1 MKRAV
6 SFLAFGLGIASVGSA
21 CGVDETQPVIATP
34 SPDGGGGDGGIAPIA
49 EPATACADAE
59 AAIYG
64 DPGALPADK
73 GAVIKCS
80 KGGELTKEQ
89 IAARL
94 SGIGST
100 AVISSG
106 ARTYK
111 VLYKTERGNGQAGYS
126 SAIVYVPTTPRA
138 DKLPIVVAG
147 RGTRGQGAACAISKA
162 DVNASPAENDYAR
175 LVLTIVG
182 NGFAIIVPDLSGY
195 ANYGAAGN
203 PPSGYAQA
211 ADVGKATLDGSRA
224 LKKMFPQLDDKTV
237 LVGHSQGGH
246 TVLAALSLAE
256 TYGAQGPI
264 AGVATYAPL
273 WLSQRSWGAF
283 LDKNTVDV
291 LGYTLSKQPFANAVS
306 VWYHYTQAELL
317 DGPGE
322 GEKLFK
328 ADKRAAMKQFVND
341 TCVAGPFT
349 TLTSQG
355 TDYLADLF
363 EDAFTASVGFKAAF
377 GGDCG
382 ADAVCQKW
390 ISRYSADRPHLT
402 GAAATTPIF
411 VAYGMKD
418 TTIPPNRMRCALDR
432 LKSDGVNL
440 TVCVEPDATH
450 GSVIDLRGQ
459 HVAQWIANLTIPG
472 SAGDLPSCPA
482 GAEAIEAVN
491 CATPPPND

>member
-1 MKRAV
+1 MKRAS
-6 SFLAFGLGIASVGSA
+6 SFLAFALGASSMVLA
-21 CGVDETQPVIATP
+21 CGVDETQPVLAT
-34 SPDGGGGDGGIAPIA
+34 SGDGGADGGA
-49 EPATACADAE
+49 AGFVEPATACADAE

-73 GAVIKCS
+73 GAIIKCS
-80 KGGELTKEQ
+80 KGGELTKDQ

-94 SGIGST
+94 SSIGST
-100 AVISSG
+100 AVVTSG
-106 ARTYK
+106 ARTFK
-111 VLYKTERGNGQAGYS
+111 VSYRTERGNGQPGYS

-162 DVNASPAENDYAR
+162 DVNAAPVENDYAR
-175 LVLTIVG
+175 LVLTMVG
-182 NGFAIIVPDLSGY
+182 NGFAIIVPDLPGY
-195 ANYGAAGN
+195 ANYGAQGN

-211 ADVGKATLDGSRA
+211 EDVGKATLDGSRA
-224 LKKMFPQLDDKTV
+224 LKKMFPQLEDKTV

-256 TYGAQGPI
+256 SYGAQGSI
-264 AGVATYAPL
+264 AGVAAYAPL
-273 WLSQRSWGAF
+273 WLSQRSWGAL
-283 LDKNTVDV
+283 LDRNTADA
-291 LGYTLSKQPFANAVS
+291 LGYTMQKQPFANAVAT
-306 VWYHYTQAELL
+306 WYHYTQAELL

-328 ADKRAAMKQFVND
+328 PEKRAAVKQFIDN
-341 TCVAGPFT
+341 TCVSGPFDV
-349 TLTSQG
+349 LTSQG
-355 TDYLADLF
+355 TYLADLH
-363 EDAFTASVGFKAAF
+363 EDAFVNSIGFKAAF
-377 GGDCG
+377 GGDCAG
-382 ADAVCQKW
+382 DAVCDKW
-390 ISRYSADRPHLT
+390 IKRYSADRPHLT

-411 VAYGMKD
+411 MAYGMKD

-432 LKSDGVNL
+432 LKADGVNL
-440 TVCVEPDATH
+440 TVCVEPEATH
-450 GSVIDLRGQ
+450 NTVLDLRGQ
-459 HVAQWIANLTIPG
+459 HVAQWVANLTLPG

>member
-1 MKRAV
+1 MKRAS
-6 SFLAFGLGIASVGSA
+6 SFFAFALGVTSIVSA
-21 CGVDETQPVIATP
+21 CGVDDTKPVIATP
-34 SPDGGGGDGGIAPIA
+34 STDGGAGDGGTSQIA
-49 EPATACADAE
+49 EPAVACADAE

-73 GAVIKCS
+73 GAIIKCS
-80 KGGELTKEQ
+80 KGAELTKDQ
-89 IAARL
+89 IAGRL
-94 SGIGST
+94 GAIGST
-100 AVISSG
+100 AVVTSG

-111 VLYKTERGNGQAGYS
+111 VLYKTERGNNQPGYT

-138 DKLPIVVAG
+138 EKLPLVVAG

-175 LVLTIVG
+175 LVLTMVG
-182 NGFAIIVPDLSGY
+182 NGFAIIVPDLPGY
-195 ANYGAAGN
+195 ANYGAQGN
-203 PPSGYAQA
+203 PPPAYAQA

-256 TYGAQGPI
+256 TYGAQGTI

-273 WLSQRSWGAF
+273 WLSQRSWGAL
-283 LDKNTVDV
+283 LDQATAEA
-291 LGYTLSKQPFANAVS
+291 LGYSLQAQPFANAVS
-306 VWYHYTQAELL
+306 LWYHYTQAELL

-328 ADKRAAMKQFVND
+328 ADKRAFAKGFVD
-341 TCVAGPFT
+341 GTCVGDTFDSLKA
-349 TLTSQG
+349 QG
-355 TDYLADLF
+355 TYLADLS
-363 EDAFTASVGFKAAF
+363 DTAFTASVGFKAVT

-382 ADAVCQKW
+382 ADTVCQKW
-390 ISRYSADRPHLT
+390 IARYGADRPHLT

-411 VAYGMKD
+411 MAYGMKD

-432 LKSDGVNL
+432 LKADGVNL
-440 TVCVEPDATH
+440 TVCVEPEATH

-472 SAGDLPSCPA
+472 SAGDLPSCPQ